1 LLNVVQIP
9 EGDLQPDILK
19 ILDEIAAWTTVN
31 GEGIHSTRPWA
42 VYGEGPSTKTQMR
55 GQYGG
60 LRDVPDRAYTS
71 EDFRFTKSKDGKTLY
86 AFCLGTPA
94 GEARINSLGRNS
106 KVAERAVASVHL
118 LGAISSIRSR

>member
-1 LLNVVQIP
+1 MSSNSEVRLPGRPNVGHERADETEIQGAVGADI
-9 EGDLQPDILK
+9 ELKRSTDLG
-19 ILDEIAAWTTVN
+19 WT
-31 GEGIHSTRPWA
+31 
-42 VYGEGPSTKTQMR
+42 
-55 GQYGG
+55 
-60 LRDVPDRAYTS
+60 LRSYAP

-118 LGAISSIRSR
+118 LGAISSIRSRKPTPW